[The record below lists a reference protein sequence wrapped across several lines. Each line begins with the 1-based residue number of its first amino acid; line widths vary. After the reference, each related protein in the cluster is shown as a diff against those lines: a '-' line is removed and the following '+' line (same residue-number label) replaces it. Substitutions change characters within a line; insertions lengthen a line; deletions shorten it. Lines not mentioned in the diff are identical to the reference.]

1 MENASYVLGM
11 ILGVVIAL
19 VALLILWKAKGTSLK
34 GKFDERQE
42 LVRGRG
48 YKYAFL
54 TVMILIFLYMTV
66 DMLGITDLMPFAHS
80 SLAIAIL
87 FIGVMVYAV
96 YCIKNDAYF
105 GIGQNRRTY
114 CILLG
119 FVVVFNLLS
128 AVMNLRDEPFE
139 GGKVA
144 LGPCIQIMC
153 VITFAVVL
161 IALLVKGREDGA
173 EDDDDEDI
181 DDIAKN
187 EGGDAE

>member
-1 MENASYVLGM
+1 MENTSYVLGM

-19 VALLILWKAKGTSLK
+19 AVLLILWKVKGTSLN
-34 GKFDERQE
+34 GKYDERQE

-48 YKYAFL
+48 YKYAFF
-54 TVMILIFLYMTV
+54 TIVILVFLYMIV
-66 DMLGITDLMPFAHS
+66 DMLGITDMMPFTHS

-96 YCIKNDAYF
+96 YCIRNDAYF

-119 FVVVFNLLS
+119 FIIVLNLLS

-139 GGKVA
+139 GGKLA
-144 LGPCIQIMC
+144 LGPCMQILC
-153 VITFAVVL
+153 VITFGVVL
-161 IALLVKGREDGA
+161 ISLLIKGREDGA
-173 EDDDDEDI
+173 EDDDDEDMDNI
-181 DDIAKN
+181 TKN
-187 EGGDAE
+187 EGGDSE

>member
-1 MENASYVLGM
+1 MENTSYVLGM

-19 VALLILWKAKGTSLK
+19 AVLLILWKAKGTSLK
-34 GKFDERQE
+34 GKYDERQE

-48 YKYAFL
+48 YKYAFF
-54 TVMILIFLYMTV
+54 TIVILVFLYMIV
-66 DMLGITDLMPFAHS
+66 DMLGITDMMPFTHS

-96 YCIKNDAYF
+96 YCIRNDAYF

-119 FVVVFNLLS
+119 FIIVLNLLS

-139 GGKVA
+139 GGKLA
-144 LGPCIQIMC
+144 LGPCMQILC
-153 VITFAVVL
+153 VITFGVVL
-161 IALLVKGREDGA
+161 ISLLIKGREDGA
-173 EDDDDEDI
+173 EDDDDEDMDNI
-181 DDIAKN
+181 TKN
-187 EGGDAE
+187 EGGDSE